1 MEDIAKLAGVSVSTV
16 SRALARSPRVNAK
29 TRERVEEIARSLNY
43 TINIGASNLRLQRNR
58 TIAVVLPLDSAT
70 GQRATDA
77 FFMSMLGNLA
87 DALTAH
93 GYDMLLSR
101 IDADRLL
108 LAGDLAASGR
118 AGGIIM
124 IGQWHHHDQLNEL
137 GARGV
142 PIVVWGARMPEQ
154 KYCTVGS
161 DNVAGGMLAT
171 EHLISNGC
179 RRIAFLGDT
188 DLPEIW
194 RRHEGYGNALAKHG
208 MAPVA
213 DLTRQVTFA
222 EGGARAAVS
231 ALIDQ
236 HVKFDGIFASADVL
250 AMEAISA
257 LRERGLRVPDNVAVV
272 GYDDVVLA
280 RYSHPAL
287 TTIRQPITEGAEAL
301 VEALLKIIEGKRP
314 RSQILPT
321 ELIVRESSVRNG
333 AG

>member
-1 MEDIAKLAGVSVSTV
+1 
-16 SRALARSPRVNAK
+16 
-29 TRERVEEIARSLNY
+29 
-43 TINIGASNLRLQRNR
+43 
-58 TIAVVLPLDSAT
+58 
-70 GQRATDA
+70 
-77 FFMSMLGNLA
+77 MLGNLA

-213 DLTRQVTFA
+213 DLTRQVTFV